1 MRVCSIITSFTS
13 GGAEVLVSNLAEQF
27 CAMGHE
33 ATVLALSDAIQLG
46 NGLETEAAMIRQV
59 NQAGGSALSLGL
71 ANRNAWIKG
80 ARALRRVLRAERPDV
95 IHSHTARALPLIAL
109 ARPGVPVILTHHNS
123 RLSFPPAAFHLFNQV
138 VDGYV
143 AISAEC
149 ERILQR
155 HTHRPV
161 RVIWNAANP
170 RFQMSTPRRAVP
182 RDVTILA
189 VGTVSEQK
197 DYPTLVR
204 AARLLAAALAPMG
217 RRPRICVAGGGPML
231 EDLRT
236 FVANLGAGDY
246 VHLLDVRH
254 DVDRLM
260 RDADIFV
267 NCSLWE
273 GFPIALIE
281 AAMSGLPIVATDVA
295 GNAEMVVPGVN
306 GSLVPPG
313 DAEALASAIAAA
325 LSNDAAYS
333 RLSEG
338 SLESASRFSIDR
350 CANAHLALYDEMRA
364 QAAASRSASHITRP
378 REFGA
383 SKGL

>member
-1 MRVCSIITSFTS
+1 MRICSIITSFTS

-46 NGLETEAAMIRQV
+46 NAADTEAAMMGQV

-71 ANRNAWIKG
+71 ANRNAWLKG
-80 ARALRRVLRAERPDV
+80 ARALRQALRSARPDV
-95 IHSHTARALPLIAL
+95 IHSHTARALPLLAL
-109 ARPGVPVILTHHNS
+109 ARPRVPVVLTHHNS
-123 RLSFPPAAFHLFNQV
+123 RLSFPPAAFHFFNQV

-149 ERILQR
+149 ERMLQR
-155 HTHRPV
+155 YTRRPV

-170 RFQMSTPRRAVP
+170 RFQTSTPRRAVP

-204 AARLLAAALAPMG
+204 AARLLAAALAPMN
-217 RRPRICVAGGGPML
+217 RRPRICIAGGGPLL
-231 EDLRT
+231 ENLRT
-236 FVANLGAGDY
+236 LVARVGAGDY

-260 RDADIFV
+260 READLFV
-267 NCSLWE
+267 NCSRWE

-281 AAMSGLPIVATDVA
+281 AAMSGLPIVATNVA
-295 GNAEMVVPGVN
+295 GNTEMVVPNVN
-306 GSLVPPG
+306 GFLVPPG
-313 DAEALASAIAAA
+313 DAEALASAISAA
-325 LSNDAAYS
+325 LSDDSAYA

-338 SLESASRFSIDR
+338 SLESARRFSIDR
-350 CANAHLALYDEMRA
+350 CANAHLALYDDMRT
-364 QAAASRSASHITRP
+364 QAASPASAAYITRL
-378 REFGA
+378 RAFGA
-383 SKGL
+383 SES